1 VQSRVCY
8 WHGRGVATD
17 EVKAVELCTRGAEA
31 GDIDS
36 IVNQSRLELL
46 ARPGRGEG

>member
-17 EVKAVELCTRGAEA
+17 EVKAVELCTRSAEA